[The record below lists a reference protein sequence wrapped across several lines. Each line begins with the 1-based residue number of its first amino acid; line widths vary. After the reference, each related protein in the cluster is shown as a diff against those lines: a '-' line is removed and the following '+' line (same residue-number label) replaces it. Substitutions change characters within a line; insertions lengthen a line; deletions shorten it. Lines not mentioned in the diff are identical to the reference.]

1 MASCRQGCAPCSVGL
16 ARAPSACLGQRTST
30 ERRGADA
37 ARPRRAQF
45 YNQIYNRT
53 YGPFNRGS
61 SLPAG
66 ANALNY
72 TSPVLSSAIIPV
84 APNTQYFYQVSDSA
98 GVCTGIVYNFWSAPG
113 AHTKSS
119 TNHTYPTRSAT
130 SQASAPVRSAASG
143 ARPVRGPRRAA

>member
-1 MASCRQGCAPCSVGL
+1 MVGQSAGCLPGSLTAP
-16 ARAPSACLGQRTST
+16 
-30 ERRGADA
+30 
-37 ARPRRAQF
+37 RPRCAQF

-113 AHTKSS
+113 AHPHPQPIMLTL
-119 TNHTYPTRSAT
+119 PG
-130 SQASAPVRSAASG
+130 QQ
-143 ARPVRGPRRAA
+143 RRRRLHRHRLQILERA